1 MMKKINPVP
10 GLKRFFQKLTLLCFN
25 ELLIENQI
33 AVDYLSGMLAR
44 FAYTDEL
51 YKIRNVYG
59 EKLEYLID
67 FMMEIQDAQDL
78 STDRFSPFR
87 EREIR
92 QHIGDYTLFMTGIF
106 RDYVTHRSAMRYF
119 TSQGKLSYASVS
131 DFDRI
136 AERAESDIFKDLSM
150 SFEDYSFVLDYM
162 KKVYFKDAK
171 VIGPYRAGIQKL
183 DEW

>member
-1 MMKKINPVP
+1 MGKTNPAP
-10 GLKRFFQKLTLLCFN
+10 GIKRFFQKLTLLCFN
-25 ELLIENQI
+25 ELLIKNQI
-33 AVDYLSGMLAR
+33 AVDYLSNLLAR
-44 FAYTDEL
+44 FAGTDEL
-51 YKIRNVYG
+51 YKIRNAAG
-59 EKLEYLID
+59 KRLEYLID
-67 FMMEIQDAQDL
+67 FMMEIQDVQDL

-87 EREIR
+87 EREIK

-106 RDYVTHRSAMRYF
+106 RDFVTHRSAMGYF

-136 AERAESDIFKDLSM
+136 ADRAESNIFKDLSM

-162 KKVYFKDAK
+162 KKAHFKDAC
-171 VIGPYRAGIQKL
+171 VIGPYRASLQRL

>member
-1 MMKKINPVP
+1 MMRKIDPVP

-25 ELLIENQI
+25 ELLIQNQI
-33 AVDYLSGMLAR
+33 AVDYLSSLLAR
-44 FAYTDEL
+44 FASTDEL
-51 YKIRNVYG
+51 YKVRNVYG

-67 FMMEIQDAQDL
+67 FMTAIQEAQDL

-87 EREIR
+87 EREIK
-92 QHIGDYTLFMTGIF
+92 QHIGDYTLLMTGIF

-136 AERAESDIFKDLSM
+136 AERDASGIFKDLSM
-150 SFEDYSFVLDYM
+150 SFEDYAFVLDYM
-162 KKVYFKDAK
+162 KKVHFKDAS
-171 VIGPYRAGIQKL
+171 VLGPYRAGIQKL

>member
-1 MMKKINPVP
+1 MMKKMNPVP
-10 GLKRFFQKLTLLCFN
+10 GLKRFFQKLTLLSFN
-25 ELLIENQI
+25 ELLIRNQI
-33 AVDYLSGMLAR
+33 AVDYLSSLLAR
-44 FAYTDEL
+44 FACTDEL
-51 YKIRNVYG
+51 YKIRNLCG
-59 EKLEYLID
+59 ERLEYLVD
-67 FMMEIQDAQDL
+67 FMMEIQDTQDL

-87 EREIR
+87 EREIK

-106 RDYVTHRSAMRYF
+106 RDYVTHRSALRYF

-131 DFDRI
+131 DFDRV
-136 AERAESDIFKDLSM
+136 AEKDETNIFKDLSN

-162 KKVYFKDAK
+162 KKVHFKDAS